1 MPGTKS
7 EGRELLRIFGLTGQG
22 RGGLVASDYR
32 FAVDSD
38 ELRYCPRCGT
48 RLFQREAFGR
58 ERAVCPQCAWVH
70 FEDPKVAAAILL
82 RRDDGRV
89 LLVRRVNE
97 PYRGAWSLP
106 AGFVDAREDPARAA
120 ERECLEETG
129 LTVRALGVLDVIAGR
144 EHPRG
149 ADFVIVYGG
158 EVVSGQIEAGDDADA
173 VDWFAPEGLPL
184 LAFRATA
191 AVLKDA

>member
-1 MPGTKS
+1 MEHERDHLGAGAHWFIVES
-7 EGRELLRIFGLTGQG
+7 N
-22 RGGLVASDYR
+22 
-32 FAVDSD
+32 

-48 RLFQREAFGR
+48 RLARREAFGH
-58 ERAVCPQCAWVH
+58 ERGVCPKCAWVH

-82 RRDDGRV
+82 HRADGGV

-120 ERECLEETG
+120 ERECWEETG
-129 LTVRALGVLDVIAGR
+129 LTVRALRVLDVIAGR

-149 ADFVIVYGG
+149 ADFVIIYDG
-158 EVVSGQIEAGDDADA
+158 EIVSGEIVAGDDADA
-173 VDWFAPEGLPL
+173 VEWFTPERLPP

-191 AVLKDA
+191 AVLKPA